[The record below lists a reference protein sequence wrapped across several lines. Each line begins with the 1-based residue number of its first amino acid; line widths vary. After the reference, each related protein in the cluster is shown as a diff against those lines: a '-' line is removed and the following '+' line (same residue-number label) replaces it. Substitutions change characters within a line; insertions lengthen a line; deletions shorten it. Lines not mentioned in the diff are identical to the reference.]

1 MRDQALMIMM
11 PPMSENTPQMIFDRK
26 LLAGRRARAA
36 TSFARFDFLVRRV
49 GQEFADRLAVINRSF
64 PLALDLGSHTGLLS
78 RMDLTSGKI
87 GALIATDLAPAMLA
101 DHACARVAA
110 DEEALPFA
118 DQSFALIAS
127 ALSLH
132 WVNDLPGTLIQ
143 ICRALRPDGL
153 FMGALFG
160 GDTLTELRQALSE
173 AEIECEGGLSPRV
186 SPFVDLR
193 DMGMLLQRAGFALP
207 VIDSDRVT
215 VRYAN
220 MFALMADLRGMGE
233 TNAMRERRKTPMRR
247 ATFLRAAQ
255 IYQEKFGLE
264 DGRIPATFEIVT
276 ATGWAPHDSQQ
287 KPLKPGSAT
296 TRLADAL
303 GTRENPAGDKPLR

>member
-1 MRDQALMIMM
+1 MTMM
-11 PPMSENTPQMIFDRK
+11 PTMPENAPLMIFDRK
-26 LLAGRRARAA
+26 LLATHRTRAA
-36 TSFARFDFLVRRV
+36 GNFAKFDFIMRRV
-49 GQEFADRLAVINRSF
+49 GEEITDRLALVNREF
-64 PLALDLGSHTGLLS
+64 PLALDLGCHTGLLS
-78 RMDLTSGKI
+78 RSNLAPGKI
-87 GALIATDLAPAMLA
+87 ATLISADLAPAMLA
-101 DHACARVAA
+101 QLPGLRVAI

-118 DQSFALIAS
+118 DQSFQLIAS

-143 ICRALRPDGL
+143 IRRTLAPDGL
-153 FMGALFG
+153 FIGALLG

-173 AEIECEGGLSPRV
+173 AEIECEGGLSPRI

-193 DMGMLLQRAGFALP
+193 DMGMLMQRAGFALP
-207 VIDSDRVT
+207 VVDSDRVS

-233 TNAMRERRKTPMRR
+233 TNALIERRKTPLRR
-247 ATFLRAAQ
+247 STFLRAAQ
-255 IYQEKFGLE
+255 IYQEKFGLA
-264 DGRIPATFEIVT
+264 DGRIAATFEIIT

-303 GTRENPAGDKPLR
+303 GTQETPAGDKAPR